1 MNESEMLSQP
11 LNGTKKRRMMPH
23 ELFGRFSSK
32 SDFIKYFRESR
43 KSQYLSLILSVQFNC
58 IFLQNIWW
66 TKTSWRR
73 YSSTKSASW
82 SSMRSREYVSL
93 SMMSYLSSNCG
104 RWWEMTK
111 SSCDSSLQR
120 CPRAESLIENISS
133 IFWTLSKGNIFS
145 NWSLIPRINATK
157 LREKPKHERQS
168 RSLRIGGNNSRV
180 FLSSLVSDINSIFFC
195 SCFIDLFI
203 ISLLKCRT

>member
-1 MNESEMLSQP
+1 MLSQP

-43 KSQYLSLILSVQFNC
+43 KSQYLCLILSVQFNC

-66 TKTSWRR
+66 TKIFWRR
-73 YSSTKSASW
+73 YSSTKRDFW
-82 SSMRSREYVSL
+82 SSIRSREYVCL
-93 SMMSYLSSNCG
+93 SMTSYPSSNCG
-104 RWWEMTK
+104 LWWERTK
-111 SSCDSSLQR
+111 ISCNSSLRR

-145 NWSLIPRINATK
+145 NWSHIPRINDTK
-157 LREKPKHERQS
+157 LREKPKSERPLK
-168 RSLRIGGNNSRV
+168 SLKTGGNNSRV
-180 FLSSLVSDINSIFFC
+180 FLSSLVSDIYSIFAC

-203 ISLLKCRT
+203 ISFLKCRT